1 MCYKQEK
8 KKNKK
13 YFSQVET
20 SKAKNK
26 LTQRVETKKKH
37 LQEIIWIEEP
47 IKKYSEILFSTTKWF
62 SKSCV
67 VSCIKIKFILK
78 QNRTFY

>member
-8 KKNKK
+8 KNKNKK

-26 LTQRVETKKKH
+26 LTQRVETKKKT
-37 LQEIIWIEEP
+37 LARN
-47 IKKYSEILFSTTKWF
+47 YMDR
-62 SKSCV
+62 
-67 VSCIKIKFILK
+67 
-78 QNRTFY
+78 RTD